1 MADDRMKD
9 DLHRDMG
16 STGEGKD
23 YDKGQ
28 QTPGRNPSTGG
39 QQGQGQ
45 QGQGGQQGGLR
56 EPRDMEDDDDDL
68 DTGKKRGGQDR

>member
-9 DLHRDMG
+9 DLQRDMG

-23 YDKGQ
+23 YDQGQ

-39 QQGQGQ
+39 QQGGQ
-45 QGQGGQQGGLR
+45 KQ
-56 EPRDMEDDDDDL
+56 PRDMEDDDDL
-68 DTGKKRGGQDR
+68 DTGQKRGGQDR